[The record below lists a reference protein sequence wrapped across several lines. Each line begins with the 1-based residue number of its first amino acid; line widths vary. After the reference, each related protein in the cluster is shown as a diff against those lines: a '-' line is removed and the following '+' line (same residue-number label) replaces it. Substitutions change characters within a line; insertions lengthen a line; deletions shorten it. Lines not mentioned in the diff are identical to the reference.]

1 MCVPNLVKYVPA
13 WLPGAEFKR
22 KARVWYKDVQDFYE
36 KPHAFVKHQLV
47 SSSNSLSEVA
57 LFLFYLNIGVWES
70 SALFY
75 LETIRGRHC

>member
-1 MCVPNLVKYVPA
+1 M
-13 WLPGAEFKR
+13 PGAEFKR

-47 SSSNSLSEVA
+47 SFSNGLSEVA
-57 LFLFYLNIGVWES
+57 LFSFCNFDAGVRES

-75 LETIRGRHC
+75 FKTIGGRHC